1 MRSVLRSADDEGDA
15 ENEHAV
21 GDDRADEGGLDDA
34 RQAVVE
40 CEERDEELRQ
50 IPKRGLDHTSDRGA
64 QARAELFR
72 RAPDEPRKYC
82 DRERRRDEGDD
93 GIRLGEVCHCGGG
106 DEHERQS
113 HLDDVAPGH
122 RPIIEAMT
130 GDELR
135 EVMRRFPAPVA
146 VVTTELDGDRFGLTV
161 GSLVSL
167 SLEPPL
173 VGISIGRASSSHE
186 PIRQAPG
193 WAASLL
199 SGRQIEV
206 ARHFARS
213 GIPPVAMWVGVDVR
227 DGSRG
232 PLVEGA
238 LGWLECRTVS
248 EHEAGDH
255 TIFVGE
261 VESIELGAGGEGLVY
276 RGGEYHPA

>member
-1 MRSVLRSADDEGDA
+1 
-15 ENEHAV
+15 
-21 GDDRADEGGLDDA
+21 
-34 RQAVVE
+34 
-40 CEERDEELRQ
+40 
-50 IPKRGLDHTSDRGA
+50 
-64 QARAELFR
+64 
-72 RAPDEPRKYC
+72 
-82 DRERRRDEGDD
+82 
-93 GIRLGEVCHCGGG
+93 
-106 DEHERQS
+106 
-113 HLDDVAPGH
+113 
-122 RPIIEAMT
+122 MT

-146 VVTTELDGDRFGLTV
+146 VVTTELDGERFGLTV

-173 VGISIGRASSSHE
+173 VGISIGRESSSHE

-199 SGRQIEV
+199 SGGQIEV
-206 ARHFARS
+206 AQHFARS